1 MADETFPLTLPER
14 LARRVSRRGLGTVVV
29 PRDLERYYLLLA
41 EARYRLR
48 GRFSAAEINLIC
60 HLLTVGMLWE
70 GLSSTTLVGTLAAAL
85 ADPPPDGPAGARWA
99 DVDRPAL
106 AARFQA
112 LTAVEVTAL
121 VDALEQFWLDAWWTA
136 SDWAP
141 GLALWDPDG

>member
-14 LARRVSRRGLGTVVV
+14 LARRVRRRGLGTVVV

-48 GRFSAAEINLIC
+48 GRFSATEINLIC

-70 GLSSTTLVGTLAAAL
+70 GLSSMTLVGTLAAAL
-85 ADPPPDGPAGARWA
+85 AAPPSDTRWTG
-99 DVDRPAL
+99 VDRPAL
-106 AARFQA
+106 AVRLQA